1 MKHLKRIGKQK
12 MPGAYVQ
19 SVTEV
24 SRMSIKEK
32 SLEPIITINKMVY
45 EKSKEDRGNPREDK
59 ENISSNNLSEI

>member
-1 MKHLKRIGKQK
+1 